1 MKITTFLRDEKSG
14 EKLNDSK
21 SHQQA
26 FKRALDKDNTGILNA
41 LNVTRVNER
50 NFIEIEK
57 KLIHYI
63 TCRILVVLS

>member
-26 FKRALDKDNTGILNA
+26 FKRALDKDNKCILKA
-41 LNVTRVNER
+41 LNV
-50 NFIEIEK
+50 K
-57 KLIHYI
+57 KAYSLHN
-63 TCRILVVLS
+63 LSRKEFSP